1 MREYKV
7 LAICGAGL
15 ATSTH
20 VAKILQEGLKKRNL
34 SASIRTC
41 SVGEADGVILNLV
54 PDVIIATVSVDSVK
68 KPENTRVFSGIP
80 LLTGMGLDSIFDE
93 ISEYLL
99 TEKG

>member
-41 SVGEADGVILNLV
+41 SVGEADGVILNLD

>member
-54 PDVIIATVSVDSVK
+54 PDVIITTVSVDSVK